1 MNTKTTSPNQKVEA
15 HSQHA
20 ILSDIHEMKPSEADS
35 SLPVRKILDQ
45 KYEIKKTIGEGR
57 YAK

>member
-15 HSQHA
+15 QSQHA
-20 ILSDIHEMKPSEADS
+20 ILSKSDEMKPQEADS
-35 SLPVRKILDQ
+35 SMATRKILDQ
-45 KYEIKKTIGEGR
+45 KYEIIKTIGEGR